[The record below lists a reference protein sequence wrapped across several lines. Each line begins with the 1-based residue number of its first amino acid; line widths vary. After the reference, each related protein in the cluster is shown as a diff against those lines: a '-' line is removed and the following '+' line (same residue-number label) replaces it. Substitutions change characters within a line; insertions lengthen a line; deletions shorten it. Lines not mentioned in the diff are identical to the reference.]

1 MEDYSK
7 LRIDPGAKPGAHA
20 LRKPSRVMYGA
31 VGAIIIAILATLMG
45 KAWLDGAVN
54 VKVAMVSSTF
64 PAQAHTLFNATG
76 YVVPQRKS
84 DVASKATGR
93 LEYLH
98 VEEGSRVKAG
108 QVLARLENRDLLASR
123 NRAAANVDVA
133 RAQVNEAAAALDES
147 RLMFERTAKLVRKQ
161 FATQEDY
168 DAAQARLKKAQA
180 ALASARAAVVAADS
194 ALQET
199 EVAVE
204 YTSIRAPFDGV
215 ILRKYA
221 DLGDIVAPL
230 ASADQSKGAVVSL
243 ADMGS
248 LQVEADV
255 AESNFPS
262 VRVAQPCEVQLD
274 ALPDLRLAAVVRS
287 IVPTVDRSKATVL
300 VKIGFLDPD
309 PRILPEM
316 SAKVAFLSRAL
327 SAGETLPVLTIPRA
341 AVVRRHQQQ
350 VVFRV
355 HGERAQQVV
364 IGSAQALG
372 DRLIVRG
379 ELREGDQIVID
390 PPAPVN
396 DGARVRIEPL

>member
-20 LRKPSRVMYGA
+20 LRKPVRAMYLA
-31 VGAIIIAILATLMG
+31 AGAIIIAILATWMG

-54 VKVAMVSSTF
+54 VKVATVSSTF

-76 YVVPQRKS
+76 YVVPQRKA
-84 DVASKATGR
+84 DVASNATGR
-93 LEYLH
+93 LESLH

-133 RAQVNEAAAALDES
+133 RAHVNEAAAALDES
-147 RLMFERTAKLVRKQ
+147 RLMFERTAKLVRKH

-180 ALASARAAVVAADS
+180 ALASAQAAVVAAES

-221 DLGDIVAPL
+221 D
-230 ASADQSKGAVVSL
+230 
-243 ADMGS
+243 MGS

-262 VRVAQPCEVQLD
+262 VRAGQPCEVQ
-274 ALPDLRLAAVVRS
+274 
-287 IVPTVDRSKATVL
+287 VDRGMPCVAPKQGGLQRFGTPCTTRGPGDSPPPV
-300 VKIGFLDPD
+300 
-309 PRILPEM
+309 PRG
-316 SAKVAFLSRAL
+316 SGRGCRSWLSRH
-327 SAGETLPVLTIPRA
+327 P
-341 AVVRRHQQQ
+341 H
-350 VVFRV
+350 
-355 HGERAQQVV
+355 
-364 IGSAQALG
+364 
-372 DRLIVRG
+372 
-379 ELREGDQIVID
+379 
-390 PPAPVN
+390 
-396 DGARVRIEPL
+396 ARVAPARCGYHNRIAEDESRSYGAAYGSSRVC

>member
-1 MEDYSK
+1 MENYSK
-7 LRIDPGAKPGAHA
+7 LRIDPRAKAGVRAV
-20 LRKPSRVMYGA
+20 RKPISAMYLAG
-31 VGAIIIAILATLMG
+31 GAIIIAILATLMG
-45 KAWLDGAVN
+45 KAWLDGAVG
-54 VKVAMVSSTF
+54 VKVAMVSNTF
-64 PAQAHTLFNATG
+64 PAQAYTLFNATG
-76 YVVPQRKS
+76 YVVPQRKA

-93 LEYLH
+93 LESLH

-133 RAQVNEAAAALDES
+133 RARVNEAAAALDES
-147 RLMFERTAKLVRKQ
+147 RLMFERTAKLVTKQ
-161 FATQEDY
+161 FATREDY

-180 ALASARAAVVAADS
+180 ALASAQAAVVAADS

-230 ASADQSKGAVVSL
+230 ASTDQSKGAVVSL

-262 VRVAQPCEVQLD
+262 VRVGQPCEVQLD

-300 VKIGFLDPD
+300 VKIGFLKPD

-316 SAKVAFLSRAL
+316 SAKVAFLSREL
-327 SAGETLPVLTIPRA
+327 SADETRPVLTIPRE

-355 HGERAQQVV
+355 HGERAQEVV

-372 DRLIVRG
+372 ERLIVSE
-379 ELREGDQIVID
+379 ELREGDQVVID
-390 PPAPVN
+390 PALPVS

>member
-20 LRKPSRVMYGA
+20 PRKRVSAMYLAG
-31 VGAIIIAILATLMG
+31 GAIIIAILATLMG

-54 VKVAMVSSTF
+54 VKVAMVSRTF

-76 YVVPQRKS
+76 YVVPQRKA

-93 LEYLH
+93 LESLH

-123 NRAAANVDVA
+123 NRALANVDVA
-133 RAQVNEAAAALDES
+133 RAQVNEAAAAFDES
-147 RLMFERTAKLVRKQ
+147 RLMFERTVKLVTKQ
-161 FATQEDY
+161 FATREDY

-180 ALASARAAVVAADS
+180 ALASARASVAPAES

-262 VRVAQPCEVQLD
+262 VRAGQPCVVQLD
-274 ALPDLRLAAVVRS
+274 ALPELRLAALVRS

-316 SAKVAFLSRAL
+316 SAKVAFLSREL

-341 AVVRRHQQQ
+341 AVVRPSATSGISRARRARAGGDH
-350 VVFRV
+350 RV
-355 HGERAQQVV
+355 GASLGR
-364 IGSAQALG
+364 QAH
-372 DRLIVRG
+372 RG
-379 ELREGDQIVID
+379 PGVAGRRSGRD
-390 PPAPVN
+390 
-396 DGARVRIEPL
+396 

>member
-7 LRIDPGAKPGAHA
+7 LRIDPRAKAGVRAV
-20 LRKPSRVMYGA
+20 RKPISAMYLAG
-31 VGAIIIAILATLMG
+31 GAIIIAILATLMG
-45 KAWLDGAVN
+45 KAWLDGAVS
-54 VKVAMVSSTF
+54 VKVVRVSSTF
-64 PAQAHTLFNATG
+64 PAQVHTLFNATG
-76 YVVPQRKS
+76 YVVPQRKA

-93 LEYLH
+93 LESLH

-147 RLMFERTAKLVRKQ
+147 RLMFERTAQLVTKQ
-161 FATQEDY
+161 FATREDY

-180 ALASARAAVVAADS
+180 ALASAQAAVVAADS

-199 EVAVE
+199 QVAVE
-204 YTSIRAPFDGV
+204 YTAIRAPFDGV

-230 ASADQSKGAVVSL
+230 ASTDQSKGAVVSL

-262 VRVAQPCEVQLD
+262 VRVGQPCEVQLD

-287 IVPTVDRSKATVL
+287 IVPTVDRTKATVL
-300 VKIGFLDPD
+300 VKIGFLKPD

-316 SAKVAFLSRAL
+316 SAKVAFLSREL
-327 SAGETLPVLTIPRA
+327 SADETRPVLTIPRE

-355 HGERAQQVV
+355 HGERAQEVV
-364 IGSAQALG
+364 IGSAQTLG
-372 DRLIVRG
+372 DRLIVSE
-379 ELREGDQIVID
+379 ELREGDQVVID
-390 PPAPVN
+390 PALPVS

>member
-7 LRIDPGAKPGAHA
+7 LRIDPGVKPGAHA
-20 LRKPSRVMYGA
+20 PRKRVSAMYLAG
-31 VGAIIIAILATLMG
+31 GAIIIAILATLMG

-54 VKVAMVSSTF
+54 VKVAMVSRTF

-76 YVVPQRKS
+76 YVVPQRKA

-93 LEYLH
+93 LESLH

-123 NRAAANVDVA
+123 NRALANVDVA
-133 RAQVNEAAAALDES
+133 RAQVNEAAAAFDES
-147 RLMFERTAKLVRKQ
+147 RLMFERTVKLVTKQ
-161 FATQEDY
+161 FATREDY

-180 ALASARAAVVAADS
+180 ALASARASVAAAES

-262 VRVAQPCEVQLD
+262 VRAGQPCVVQLD
-274 ALPDLRLAAVVRS
+274 ALPELRLAALVRS

-316 SAKVAFLSRAL
+316 SAKVAFLSREL
-327 SAGETLPVLTIPRA
+327 SAGETLPVLTIPRS

-355 HGERAQQVV
+355 HGERAEEVV
-364 IGSAQALG
+364 IGSSQALG
-372 DRLIVRG
+372 DRLIVGR
-379 ELREGDQIVID
+379 ELREGDQVVID
-390 PPAPVN
+390 PPAPVS
-396 DGARVRIEPL
+396 DGAKVRVEPL